1 MKTSSV
7 FAALAAVCASFAW
20 AGTPRDVAP
29 DYAKK
34 PDIKWNFTKFLI
46 GRDGRIIRRFEPT
59 APLSDV
65 EEAACAAL
73 K

>member
-20 AGTPRDVAP
+20 ADTPRDVAP

-65 EEAACAAL
+65 EEAVCAAL